1 MTTSGKVGGR
11 VVGGVE
17 KAYIPLAEMVIGPGL
32 IPTSCAMKFDSQMKI
47 DDKPDNVNH
56 PAHYKLFPNQEA
68 IDIIRATLTEDE
80 YIGYCKGNA
89 LKYRLR
95 AGLKGDNAI
104 EDLAKANWYRDQL
117 F

>member
-1 MTTSGKVGGR
+1 MERQKMVAKPPFIR
-11 VVGGVE
+11 
-17 KAYIPLAEMVIGPGL
+17 IPSVDG
-32 IPTSCAMKFDSQMKI
+32 MKFDSQMKI

-68 IDIIRATLTEDE
+68 IDIIRATLTADE

>member
-1 MTTSGKVGGR
+1 MTTNGKLGGK

-17 KAYIPLAEMVIGPGL
+17 KAFIPLAEMVIGPV
-32 IPTSCAMKFDSQMKI
+32 IFDSQMKI

-68 IDIIRATLTEDE
+68 IDIIRATLTADE